1 MTRINLTKKDIIS
14 SIYMQIGYS
23 KKLSETLLEDVFEIL
38 LKNIVKNK
46 KVKIAKF
53 GTFIL
58 RKKKQRLGRNPKT
71 KEIKIISERNVIL
84 FKASKEFKKIINKNE

>member
-1 MTRINLTKKDIIS
+1 MTRINLTTKDIIS

-46 KVKIAKF
+46 
-53 GTFIL
+53 
-58 RKKKQRLGRNPKT
+58 
-71 KEIKIISERNVIL
+71 
-84 FKASKEFKKIINKNE
+84 